1 MPLILENGVREPLSS
16 PTQKLVWQFLLTSP
30 LVVGTALIYT
40 SPIQAT
46 TINPV
51 NANATVEA
59 ELAPIATAPVTAA
72 AVPVS
77 NSAATIAESSPISTS
92 ASSSVPQ
99 VLAVMPDA
107 PTSTM
112 AQVTSVSQLS
122 DVQPTDWA
130 FQALQSLVERYGCI
144 AGYPDGTFKG
154 NRALTRYEFAA
165 GLNACLDRVNELIA
179 AGTTGLATKE
189 DLATLQK
196 LQEEF
201 AAELAT
207 LRGRVD
213 ALEARTTELEKNQFS
228 TTTKLT
234 GEVIFGLADAFGD
247 EVDGE
252 TVLHDRVRLNFLTS
266 FTGKD
271 RLRTRLQAG
280 NVGNTF
286 QTITGTNEGRF
297 SYDGTT
303 ENDIALD
310 ILDYRFPIGDKLAV
324 NIFGANALHHYYADT
339 VNPYFEGFGGGN
351 GALSRFGERNP
362 IYRIGPLGAG
372 IGLNFKLS
380 NSLKI
385 DLGYIANEAEQ
396 PSQGEGL
403 FNGNYSALAQLV
415 FQPTKTLK
423 LGFTYVNAY
432 DGTSPANRRFTFGGT
447 GTNFANRPWLPA
459 GLPPTPVSSNSY
471 GIEASLKLGS
481 KFAIGGW
488 VGMTEARLIGKGDA
502 EIWNYALTLAF
513 PDLGKKGSLGGI
525 IIGAEPYLTSLD
537 VPGDPDFVEDTP
549 FHIEGFYKYALTKN
563 ISVTPGLIW
572 LTAPNQNNDND
583 DIFIGTI
590 RTTFTF

>member
-1 MPLILENGVREPLSS
+1 V
-16 PTQKLVWQFLLTSP
+16 TVLV
-30 LVVGTALIYT
+30 YT
-40 SPIQAT
+40 SPVQA
-46 TINPV
+46 V
-51 NANATVEA
+51 DAQTVEPETIDTQA
-59 ELAPIATAPVTAA
+59 LVEPDLLQAVAIPNQTTAASPVALAP
-72 AVPVS
+72 
-77 NSAATIAESSPISTS
+77 
-92 ASSSVPQ
+92 
-99 VLAVMPDA
+99 VMPDVPAVSVSSGAMATNAVEPTVESNDTDLKAVAAA
-107 PTSTM
+107 PSDMASDM

-247 EVDGE
+247 GIDAEA
-252 TVLHDRVRLNFLTS
+252 VLHDRVRLNFLTS

-286 QTITGTNEGRF
+286 QTATNTNEGRF
-297 SYDGTT
+297 SYDGSTD
-303 ENDIALD
+303 NNFVLD
-310 ILDYRFPIGDKLAV
+310 ILDYRFPIGNNLAV
-324 NIFGANALHHYYADT
+324 TVFGANALHHYYADT
-339 VNPYFEGFGGGN
+339 VNPYFEGFGGGS

-372 IGLNFKLS
+372 VGVNLKLS

-385 DLGYIANEAEQ
+385 DLGYLANEANQ

-403 FNGNYSALAQLV
+403 LNGNYSALAQLV
-415 FQPTKTLK
+415 FQPSKSLK

-459 GLPPTPVSSNSY
+459 ALPPTPVSSNSY
-471 GIEASLKLGS
+471 GIEASFKLGA

-488 VGMTEARLIGKGDA
+488 IGLTEARLIGKGDA
-502 EIWNYALTLAF
+502 EIWNYAVTLAF
-513 PDLGKKGSLGGI
+513 PDLGKKGNLGGI
-525 IIGAEPYLTSLD
+525 IIGAEPYLTSLN
-537 VPGDPDFVEDTP
+537 VPGDPNFADDIP

-563 ISVTPGLIW
+563 ISITPGLIW
-572 LTAPNQNNDND
+572 LTAPNQSNNND